1 MMETNGYN
9 TTRAFHFSIH
19 SQRFYAVF
27 RPLHR
32 WPTHD
37 LTAPVVWPTL
47 RKAYAVGL

>member
-1 MMETNGYN
+1 MMGATEYSN
-9 TTRAFHFSIH
+9 TYAFHFSIH

-27 RPLHR
+27 RSLHR

-37 LTAPVVWPTL
+37 LTATVVWPTL